1 MEKLP
6 ELLIGGAAGDLS
18 VFSSDI
24 KNIMNRS
31 KVTID
36 QYVLSF
42 VLQGQKEIYNADFSA
57 KIDNTKLLLIAEG
70 NYLITEKCSGSE
82 DFKSILLFFS
92 KAKLNALLLK
102 KQQFS
107 QPVNREHPHAGYL
120 AIEQDDFVRVF
131 IGSLTMSLSLHQS
144 LSRDLLE
151 IKFEEIMTYLLYSH
165 KESLLPFLLGTLQPD
180 RVSSFKNIIETNKYT
195 NLSTRELA
203 FLSNMSISTFKRHF
217 AESFGETP
225 GNWFKTKRLERAK
238 QLLESG
244 NFKPSELVNSAGY
257 KNLSHFSAA
266 YKAHFGE
273 NPSQVFKT

>member
-1 MEKLP
+1 ME
-6 ELLIGGAAGDLS
+6 GATRDLS

-57 KIDNTKLLLIAEG
+57 KIDNTKLLIIAEG
-70 NYLITEKCSGSE
+70 NYLITEKCSGSD

-92 KAKLNALLLK
+92 KAKLTALLLK

-107 QPVNREHPHAGYL
+107 QPVNREHPHTGYL
-120 AIEQDDFVRVF
+120 TLEQDDFVKVF
-131 IGSLTMSLSLHQS
+131 IESLRMSISLEQSLSL
-144 LSRDLLE
+144 DLLE
-151 IKFEEIMTYLLYSH
+151 IKFEEIMTYLLHSH
-165 KESLLPFLLGTLQPD
+165 KECLLPFLLGTLQPD

-244 NFKPSELVNSAGY
+244 NIKPSELVDIAGY
-257 KNLSHFSAA
+257 KNLSHFSTA
-266 YKAHFGE
+266 YKAQFGE
-273 NPSQVFKT
+273 NPSRVSKT